1 MVTRFVAFS
10 FLAIGL
16 TTLSFGQTTKSVEN
30 TKPASSQSTAE
41 KKLESSKLGSIKNVH
56 KCDSLFLAG
65 QFTEED
71 IAKLKEAKIKKV
83 ITLRTEGEVSW
94 NESLAL
100 KKAGIELIKIPFRQ
114 PESLT
119 DEVFTKVR
127 EALADQDNPVLM
139 HCGSANR
146 VGGVW
151 LPYRVLDEGVELEQ
165 AIKEAKEVGLRTEFI
180 EAKAIEYIKREQ
192 AKRKAKSS
200 VKPGINKGFLDPEL
214 DVDQYVKRFE
224 IESREVYA
232 SRHRILLGCEIKE
245 GDVVAD
251 VGAGTGLFT
260 QLFSAQV
267 GETGWVYAVDIAPKF
282 LKHVYTEAAKN
293 KRKNITGVLCA
304 ENSTNLPANS
314 VDVVFICDTYHH
326 FEFPAETM
334 ASIHRALKKDGHLIM
349 IDFNRIEGQTRE
361 WLMDHVRANKET
373 FRSEIEEV
381 GFQLESEKKIDG
393 FKENYFLKFTK
404 K

>member
-1 MVTRFVAFS
+1 MATRFVAFL

-16 TTLSFGQTTKSVEN
+16 STVAFGQV
-30 TKPASSQSTAE
+30 TKPVQNRKSKTP
-41 KKLESSKLGSIKNVH
+41 KLETPKLGSIKNVH

-65 QFTEED
+65 QFTEDD
-71 IAKLKEAKIKKV
+71 IAKLKEANIRKV

-94 NESLAL
+94 NEALAL
-100 KKAGIELIKIPFRQ
+100 KKAGIELIKIPFRK

-119 DEVFTKVR
+119 DEVFSKVR
-127 EALADQDNPVLM
+127 EALADQKNPVLM

-165 AIKEAKEVGLRTEFI
+165 AVKEAREVGLRTEFI
-180 EAKAIEYIKREQ
+180 EAKAIEYIKRQQ

-200 VKPGINKGFLDPEL
+200 VKPGINKSFLDPEL
-214 DVDQYVKRFE
+214 DVEQFVKRFE

-232 SRHRILLGCEIKE
+232 SRHRILLDCEIKE

-251 VGAGTGLFT
+251 IGAGTGLFT

-267 GETGWVYAVDIAPKF
+267 GDTGWVYAVDIAPRF
-282 LKHVYTEAAKN
+282 LKHVYAEAAKK
-293 KRKNITGVLCA
+293 KRKNITGVLCN

-314 VDVVFICDTYHH
+314 VDVAFICDTYHH

-334 ASIHRALKKDGHLIM
+334 ASIHRALKKNGHLIM
-349 IDFNRIEGQTRE
+349 IDFNRIEGLTRE

-373 FRSEIEEV
+373 FRSEIEAV
-381 GFQLESEKKIDG
+381 GFKLETEKKIDG
-393 FKENYFLKFTK
+393 FKENYFLKFIK